1 MERTFKINNNF
12 YLAPISFTP
21 ILSSIVVSSSTKRD
35 SERGVR
41 MFQGLVDYDGDSDE
55 EEEGGGS
62 SAAAD
67 ERDAKR
73 PRLA

>member
-1 MERTFKINNNF
+1 
-12 YLAPISFTP
+12 
-21 ILSSIVVSSSTKRD
+21 
-35 SERGVR
+35 